1 MRVGWQNW
9 RSAPIGMGMV
19 NCDYRVYTPLGW
31 SNRMNG
37 MDIIARQ
44 RVVRRGRVAGSPERK
59 NASLS
64 GMQTGGLY
72 VMTILLEIHQTN
84 K

>member
-44 RVVRRGRVAGSPERK
+44 RVVI
-59 NASLS
+59 SLGHANRWFVCDDYIVGNLS
-64 GMQTGGLY
+64 
-72 VMTILLEIHQTN
+72 N
-84 K
+84 